1 MTRPS
6 VVFPNLR
13 HIFQELCRKLP
24 GTSGNF
30 LHNLRQHCLL
40 FYCYRLRQISWLIDI
55 FPFANGYMVG
65 Q

>member
-6 VVFPNLR
+6 VIFPNLR
-13 HIFQELCRKLP
+13 YIFKNYA
-24 GTSGNF
+24 GNF

-40 FYCYRLRQISWLIDI
+40 FYCYRLRQISWLIHI
-55 FPFANGYMVG
+55 LPFANGYMVG

>member
-6 VVFPNLR
+6 V
-13 HIFQELCRKLP
+13 IFQTY
-24 GTSGNF
+24 GTSFKNYAGNF

-40 FYCYRLRQISWLIDI
+40 FYCYRLRQISWLIHI
-55 FPFANGYMVG
+55 LPFANGYMVG